1 MFQFPAFAPA
11 FAGDRPS
18 ACRVAPF
25 GYLRIITRLQ
35 FPSSPE
41 LFAAVHVLPRLRKP
55 RHPPSALI
63 AFLSSPALQSG
74 PSPVRPFRRFFA
86 GTAAFRPPYLPVLL
100 FAYLVICSQYCQTT
114 FRFFS
119 NGLQRYGLFD
129 YFQIFLNIFSFFNT
143 ALSFKICVAIQ
154 NRIRQAQPEQIP

>member
-11 FAGDRPS
+11 SAGDRPS

-25 GYLRIITRLQ
+25 GYLRILTRLQ
-35 FPSSPE
+35 FPGAFRSCPRPSSP
-41 LFAAVHVLPRLRKP
+41 FAAVHVLPRLRKP

-63 AFLSSPALQSG
+63 AFLSSPAVPFG
-74 PSPVRPFRRFFA
+74 PSPVRPSRRFFA
-86 GTAAFRPPYLPVLL
+86 GTAAFRHPYLPVLL

-129 YFQIFLNIFSFFNT
+129 YFQIFFEYFFIF
-143 ALSFKICVAIQ
+143 Q
-154 NRIRQAQPEQIP
+154 